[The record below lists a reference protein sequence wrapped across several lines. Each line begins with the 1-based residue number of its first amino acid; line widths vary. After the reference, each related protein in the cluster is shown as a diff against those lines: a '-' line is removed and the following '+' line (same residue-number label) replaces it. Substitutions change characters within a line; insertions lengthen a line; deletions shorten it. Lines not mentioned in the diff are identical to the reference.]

1 MKPLKR
7 VIGAIKIK
15 NTFSPKVA
23 SVTRYS
29 RHSPAHIY
37 MCVCMCFMH
46 CFIVHTLSY
55 SESCAVLYFAP
66 FPKQHILKVSLCS
79 DWDLL
84 RTKSPWNFFAFQN
97 LAQCLAPVR
106 PSVNVWL
113 IEHLIT
119 GHTSFPSYL
128 HVRLS
133 YSMASKR
140 EVQSYLVPGT
150 LRALNKRLLED

>member
-1 MKPLKR
+1 MLPDILG
-7 VIGAIKIK
+7 IHQHTYI
-15 NTFSPKVA
+15 
-23 SVTRYS
+23 
-29 RHSPAHIY
+29 
-37 MCVCMCFMH
+37 CVCACVS
-46 CFIVHTLSY
+46 CTVLLYTLCS
-55 SESCAVLYFAP
+55 AVLYFAP

-140 EVQSYLVPGT
+140 ELQSCLVPGT